1 MDTIYY
7 VIYALLLLLSLFG
20 LVVGVSNDACNFLNS
35 SLGCRAASRRAV
47 VAVAAVGVILGAS
60 FSGGMMEVARSGFF
74 HPEMFSFHDIM
85 LLFLA
90 VMVAN
95 VILLDIFNTLGL
107 PTSTTVSL
115 VFAIIGSAIGI
126 VIYSGGGSDLGAYI
140 RTENTLRIIAA
151 IFCSVAIAF
160 TCGTITMWFS
170 RLLFSFRYN
179 RAYRYI
185 GPLWCGFALTA
196 ISYFA
201 IFKGMK
207 SSSILNADVQGWM
220 DANVGMLVVATF
232 VFWCAFSAFTQ
243 YVIKFN
249 TLRLAVLAG
258 TGALALAF
266 AGNDLVNFIGVFMAA
281 QDSIGIANEW
291 MAAGNS
297 LDTLKMGALNEPA
310 RANLIYLVISGLIM
324 VVTLFVSKKA
334 MNVSATE
341 LNLSASGAGK
351 ERFGSCQPARVL
363 VRWTL
368 NTLRFVEKVTPKPVA
383 ELVGRRFTPLT
394 PEEETGAP
402 YDLVRGSVNL
412 TTAALLISVATEMQ
426 IPLST
431 TYVTFMVAMGSSL
444 SDRAWGRDSAVY
456 RITGVLTVVGGWFL
470 TAIAASMAAFL
481 VAIAMA
487 YGGFWGMVVMIVI
500 AGFLLIKS
508 TFFTHLSK
516 PVNTLLDLN
525 KEASVHEYGASAA
538 GRLGRMV
545 GIYRAMVKALLEEDR
560 DALKRLRKKSRSI
573 RRELELKRENEVLPT
588 LSTLPKDLADRGQL
602 VFRISEI
609 SLVTCERLHT
619 LVKASFNHI
628 DNNHSGL
635 NEDQARDLLALTAKI
650 GQFYPNLLDML
661 KAEDYN
667 GIEKM
672 LHDAASLSDD
682 FADSITRHLMHSTQD
697 ESGMRNGILYLTL
710 LNETRAMV
718 SHAFA
723 LIRRIKELY
732 QG

>member
-7 VIYALLLLLSLFG
+7 VIYALLLLLSVFG

-35 SLGCRAASRRAV
+35 SLGCRAASRRTV

-74 HPEMFSFHDIM
+74 HPEMFSFNDIM

-115 VFAIIGSAIGI
+115 VFALIGSALGI
-126 VIYSGGGSDLGAYI
+126 AFYSGDGESLGAYI
-140 RTENTLRIIAA
+140 RMDNTLRIIAA

-185 GPLWCGFALTA
+185 GPLWCGLALTA

-201 IFKGMK
+201 IFKGLK
-207 SSSILNADVQGWM
+207 SSSILSADVQAYM
-220 DANVGMLVVATF
+220 NANVGMLVVIAF
-232 VFWCAFSAFTQ
+232 AFWSAFSAFTQ

-310 RANLIYLVISGLIM
+310 SANLIYLVISGLIM
-324 VVTLFVSKKA
+324 VATLFLSKKA

-383 ELVGRRFTPLT
+383 EFVGRRFHPLT

-470 TAIAASMAAFL
+470 TAIAACLAAFL
-481 VAIAMA
+481 VAVTMA
-487 YGGFWGMVVMIVI
+487 YGGFWGMVTMIVI

-508 TFFTHLSK
+508 TFFTNLNK
-516 PVNTLLDLN
+516 PQNTLLDLN
-525 KEASVHEYGASAA
+525 KEVSVREYGASAA

-545 GIYRAMVKALLEEDR
+545 GIYKATVKALLEEDR
-560 DALKRLRKKSRSI
+560 DALKRLRKKSRGI

-609 SLVTCERLHT
+609 SLATCERLHT

-635 NEDQARDLLALTAKI
+635 NEDQASDLLALTAKI

-661 KAEDYN
+661 KVEDYD

-672 LHDAASLSDD
+672 LHDAESLSDD

-723 LIRRIKELY
+723 LLRRIKELY

>member
-7 VIYALLLLLSLFG
+7 VIYALLLLLSVFG
-20 LVVGVSNDACNFLNS
+20 LVVGVSNDASNFLNS
-35 SLGCRAASRRAV
+35 SLGCRAASRRTV
-47 VAVAAVGVILGAS
+47 VAIAAIGVILGAS

-74 HPEMFSFHDIM
+74 YPEMFTFEQIM

-115 VFAIIGSAIGI
+115 VFALIGSALGI
-126 VIYSGGGSDLGAYI
+126 AFYSGNGESLGAYI
-140 RTENTLRIIAA
+140 RIDNTLRIIAA

-170 RLLFSFRYN
+170 RLIFSFRYN

-185 GPLWCGFALTA
+185 GPIWCGIALTA

-201 IFKGMK
+201 VFKGLK
-207 SSSILNADVQGWM
+207 SSSILSADVQAYM
-220 DANVGMLVVATF
+220 SANVGMLVAITF

-281 QDSIGIANEW
+281 QDSIDIAHSW
-291 MAAGNS
+291 MAQGNS

-310 RANLIYLVISGLIM
+310 SANLIYLVISGLIM
-324 VVTLFVSKKA
+324 VATLFLSKKA

-351 ERFGSCQPARVL
+351 ERFGSCEPARVL

-383 ELVGRRFTPLT
+383 EFVGKRFIPLT

-412 TTAALLISVATEMQ
+412 TTAALLISLATELK

-470 TAIAASMAAFL
+470 TAIAACLAAFF
-481 VAIAMA
+481 VALTMA
-487 YGGFWGMVVMIVI
+487 YGGFWGMVAMIVI

-508 TFFTHLSK
+508 TFFTNLSK
-516 PVNTLLDLN
+516 PVSTLLDLN

-545 GIYRAMVKALLEEDR
+545 GIYKATVKALLEEDR
-560 DALKRLRKKSRSI
+560 DALKRLRKKARGI

-609 SLVTCERLHT
+609 SLATCERLHT

-661 KAEDYN
+661 KVEDFD

-672 LHDAASLSDD
+672 LHDAESLSDD
-682 FADSITRHLMHSTQD
+682 FAESITRHLMHSTQD

>member
-7 VIYALLLLLSLFG
+7 VIYALLLLLSVFG

-35 SLGCRAASRRAV
+35 SLGCRAASRRTV

-74 HPEMFSFHDIM
+74 HPEMFSFNDIM

-115 VFAIIGSAIGI
+115 VFALLGSAIGI
-126 VIYSGGGSDLGAYI
+126 AFYSGGGAELGAYI

-185 GPLWCGFALTA
+185 GPLWCGLALTA

-201 IFKGMK
+201 IFKGLK
-207 SSSILNADVQGWM
+207 SSSILSADVQAYM
-220 DANVGMLVVATF
+220 NANVGMLVAIAF

-297 LDTLKMGALNEPA
+297 LATLKMGALNEPA
-310 RANLIYLVISGLIM
+310 SANLIYLVISGLIM

-383 ELVGRRFTPLT
+383 EFVGRRFIPLS

-470 TAIAASMAAFL
+470 TAIAASIAAFL
-481 VAIAMA
+481 VAVAMA
-487 YGGFWGMVVMIVI
+487 YGGFWGMVVMIVL

-545 GIYRAMVKALLEEDR
+545 GIYKAMVKALLEEDR
-560 DALKRLRKKSRSI
+560 DALKRLRKKSRGI
-573 RRELELKRENEVLPT
+573 RRELELKRENEVLPPSPPCPRT
-588 LSTLPKDLADRGQL
+588 SPTAVSSYSASARFPWPPASVSTP
-602 VFRISEI
+602 S
-609 SLVTCERLHT
+609 
-619 LVKASFNHI
+619 
-628 DNNHSGL
+628 
-635 NEDQARDLLALTAKI
+635 
-650 GQFYPNLLDML
+650 
-661 KAEDYN
+661 
-667 GIEKM
+667 
-672 LHDAASLSDD
+672 
-682 FADSITRHLMHSTQD
+682 
-697 ESGMRNGILYLTL
+697 
-710 LNETRAMV
+710 
-718 SHAFA
+718 
-723 LIRRIKELY
+723 
-732 QG
+732 

>member
-7 VIYALLLLLSLFG
+7 VIYALLLLLSVFG

-35 SLGCRAASRRAV
+35 SLGCRAASRRTV

-74 HPEMFSFHDIM
+74 HPEMFSFNDIM

-115 VFAIIGSAIGI
+115 VFALIGSALGI
-126 VIYSGGGSDLGAYI
+126 AFYSGDGESLGAYI
-140 RTENTLRIIAA
+140 RMDNTLRIIAA

-185 GPLWCGFALTA
+185 GPLWCGLALTA

-201 IFKGMK
+201 IFKGLK
-207 SSSILNADVQGWM
+207 SSSILSADVQAYM
-220 DANVGMLVVATF
+220 NANVGMLVVIAF
-232 VFWCAFSAFTQ
+232 AFWSAFSAFTQ

-310 RANLIYLVISGLIM
+310 SANLIYLVISGLIM
-324 VVTLFVSKKA
+324 VATLFLSKKA

-383 ELVGRRFTPLT
+383 EFVGRRFHPLT

-470 TAIAASMAAFL
+470 TAIAASIAAFL
-481 VAIAMA
+481 VAVTMA
-487 YGGFWGMVVMIVI
+487 YGGFWGMVTMIVI

-508 TFFTHLSK
+508 TFFTNLNK
-516 PVNTLLDLN
+516 PQNTLLDLN
-525 KEASVHEYGASAA
+525 KEVSVREYGASAA

-545 GIYRAMVKALLEEDR
+545 GIYKATVKALLEEDR
-560 DALKRLRKKSRSI
+560 DALKRLRKKSRGI

-609 SLVTCERLHT
+609 SLATCERLHT

-635 NEDQARDLLALTAKI
+635 NEDQASDLLALTAKI

-661 KAEDYN
+661 KVEDYD

-672 LHDAASLSDD
+672 LHDAESLSDD

-723 LIRRIKELY
+723 LLRRIKELY